1 MNMKKIYTVLLMS
14 LLLSGILFQGCV
26 QQQHEKKTSAPL
38 KLAISKLKPDKY
50 GHTYRQWL
58 RRYDSTIQWV
68 NLYPLSVD
76 SALKVLKTCDG
87 LLCTGGGDLAPLLF
101 GKGDEAS
108 KCGPPDLHRDSLE
121 LKAIHDALRMKMPIF
136 GICRGLQVMNVA
148 LDGSLY
154 TDLPTDIGTKVTHR
168 TKDGKPAMHEVY
180 VNRASELYR
189 ISRVDS
195 GYVYSHHH
203 QGIDKLGKGLLV
215 GARSADSLPE
225 EIEWADTTGKG
236 FYMGVQ
242 WHPEHLDTLA
252 PLSKSL
258 AVKFLGEMKLFRKEK
273 KK

>member
-1 MNMKKIYTVLLMS
+1 MKKNQRILPAF
-14 LLLSGILFQGCV
+14 LLLAVFLFSGCV
-26 QQQHEKKTSAPL
+26 QHAKQQPIAL
-38 KLAISKLKPDKY
+38 KVAISKLKPDKY

-58 RRYDSTIQWV
+58 RRYDSNIQWV

-87 LLCTGGGDLAPLLF
+87 LLCTGGGDLAPSLY

-108 KCGPPDLHRDSLE
+108 RCGPPDLHRDSLE
-121 LKAIHDALRMKMPIF
+121 LSAIDEALRMKMPVF

-148 LDGSLY
+148 LGGSLY

-168 TKDGKPAMHEVY
+168 TPDGKPAMHEVY
-180 VNRASELYR
+180 VNKASELFV
-189 ISRVDS
+189 ISHADS
-195 GYVYSHHH
+195 GLIYSHHH
-203 QGIDKLGKGLLV
+203 QGIDRLGKGLRV
-215 GARSADSLPE
+215 GARSADRLPE

-258 AVKFLGEMKLFRKEK
+258 AEKFLGEMQMFYKKKEK
-273 KK
+273 